1 MAGASASEADGDPTQ
16 IKLAGVDED
25 APHVIG
31 ALFEFPNT
39 VDNRVI
45 RLVGL
50 QVRPGKRICAWVHVA
65 GLCYHQC

>member
-1 MAGASASEADGDPTQ
+1 VESGDPTLL
-16 IKLAGVDED
+16 KLAGVDED

-50 QVRPGKRICAWVHVA
+50 QVRGSSR
-65 GLCYHQC
+65 